1 MKENKF
7 IRTLRVSWSWIYRLR
22 SVVLAIPVAVAA
34 IILAIRNASQ
44 LPELVQMGTASTE
57 SGSLVFRSI
66 TLSRNTAVMIPL
78 IITAV
83 CVLMMFFSKKV
94 IYPWLIS
101 LFSLVL
107 PIALLLINSFP

>member
-7 IRTLRVSWSWIYRLR
+7 FRTLRVSWSWIYRLR
-22 SVVLAIPVAVAA
+22 SLILAIPVAVAA
-34 IILAIRNASQ
+34 IILALRNASQ
-44 LPELVQMGTASTE
+44 LPELVVMGTVSTD
-57 SGSLVFRSI
+57 SGVLAFRDI
-66 TLSRNTAVMIPL
+66 TLSRNNAVMIPL
-78 IITAV
+78 IITAA

-101 LFSLVL
+101 LFSLVF

>member
-22 SVVLAIPVAVAA
+22 SLILAIPVAIAA
-34 IILAIRNASQ
+34 VMLALRNASK
-44 LPELVQMGTASTE
+44 LPELVVMGTAGSE
-57 SGSLVFRSI
+57 SGTLVFRSI
-66 TLSRNTAVMIPL
+66 TLSRNMAVMLPL
-78 IITAV
+78 IITAA
-83 CVLMMFFSKKV
+83 CILLMFFSKKV